1 MATPAGPSEFRR
13 LTTPRSAAIAGVLF
27 AVLFAGSLV
36 LLRVAIPGESAR
48 GTDWL
53 EEGTPALSAAVTIMP
68 FAGISF
74 LWFIG
79 VIRDRLG
86 DAEDRFFAS
95 VFFGS
100 GLLFLAMIFIS
111 MAVAGGILASART
124 SPDPASTE
132 EIAYFG
138 RAVMLQISNGYA
150 LRMAGVF
157 MISLGTI
164 WLRTGSM
171 PKWLAIITYVAAT
184 TLLVISTLSL
194 WATLVF
200 PAWVLLVSL
209 HILLRTFGRR
219 APHPPVDRAEDA
231 GGPPPVS

>member
-1 MATPAGPSEFRR
+1 MATPAVPSEFRR

-27 AVLFAGSLV
+27 AVLVAGSLI
-36 LLRVAIPGESAR
+36 LLRIAIPEEVDR

-53 EEGTPALSAAVTIMP
+53 DQGAPGLAVALTIMP

-79 VIRDRLG
+79 VVRDGLG
-86 DAEDRFFAS
+86 DAEDKFFAS

-100 GLLFLAMIFIS
+100 RLLFLAMVFVS
-111 MAVAGGILASART
+111 MAVAGGILASAQT
-124 SPDPASTE
+124 GPDPASRE
-132 EIAYFG
+132 EIVYFG
-138 RAVMLQISNGYA
+138 RAVMFQISNVYA

-164 WLRTGSM
+164 WLRTGAM
-171 PKWLAIITYVAAT
+171 PKWLAIITYAAAT
-184 TLLVISTLSL
+184 TLLLIVTLSL

-209 HILLRTFGRR
+209 HILLRTFGRSSR
-219 APHPPVDRAEDA
+219 PNP
-231 GGPPPVS
+231 

>member
-1 MATPAGPSEFRR
+1 MATPAAPAEFRR

-36 LLRVAIPGESAR
+36 LLRVATPEEVDR
-48 GTDWL
+48 GTAWL
-53 EEGTPALSAAVTIMP
+53 EQGTPALSAALTIMP

-79 VIRDRLG
+79 VVRDRPG
-86 DAEDRFFAS
+86 DGEDKFFAS

-100 GLLFLAMIFIS
+100 GLLFRAMIFVS
-111 MAVAGGILASART
+111 MAVAGGILASAQT
-124 SPDPASTE
+124 GPDPASTE
-132 EIAYFG
+132 EIVYFA
-138 RAVMLQISNGYA
+138 RAVMFQISNVCA

-164 WLRTGSM
+164 WLRTGAM
-171 PKWLAIITYVAAT
+171 PKWLAVITYVAAT
-184 TLLVISTLSL
+184 TLLLTVTLSL

-219 APHPPVDRAEDA
+219 PSRPQP
-231 GGPPPVS
+231 

>member
-1 MATPAGPSEFRR
+1 MAPPAAPSEFRR

-36 LLRVAIPGESAR
+36 LLRIAVPEEIGR

-53 EEGTPALSAAVTIMP
+53 EQGTPALSAALTIMP

-86 DAEDRFFAS
+86 DAEDKFFAS

-100 GLLFLAMIFIS
+100 GLLFLAMVFVS

-124 SPDPASTE
+124 GADPAYTE
-132 EIAYFG
+132 EIVYFA
-138 RAVMLQISNGYA
+138 RSVMFQISNVYA

-164 WLRTGSM
+164 WLRTGAM
-171 PKWLAIITYVAAT
+171 PKWLSVITYVAAT
-184 TLLVISTLSL
+184 TLLVIVTLSL
-194 WATLVF
+194 WVALVF

-209 HILLRTFGRR
+209 HILLRTFRR
-219 APHPPVDRAEDA
+219 RPSRPTP
-231 GGPPPVS
+231 G